1 MQVGEVRERR
11 RVSLREFLGVD
22 FGVVRCPVCG
32 REGVLC
38 VESSPDHTHN
48 YLVVVHGD
56 SCEEG
61 MDAHKVPL
69 YLSRLGQCLGY
80 TEAREIVE
88 IAKLG
93 ARADDPYIVG
103 NKRLRFVT
111 SSGKKEVELGIE
123 FKKCVRYGE
132 LFRTLNDALRAEL
145 DFLFRGGRLV
155 DVLRAQ
161 GIDVEEVDA
170 EGVLT
175 EAIKYRVRNQHP
187 PPNLLHRLAAV
198 SRNYPHLLSIAKSL
212 TLRPTVIMPELHQGS
227 SVPLPSLLQCP
238 AKASLIVNKTAASLP
253 EYTVII
259 DLIASDYAKS
269 GCRASSTID
278 VVIDGVG
285 LVGKPMFVCGDVVI
299 EVLVMSTPTS
309 PILITPDTIL
319 QAKDAATK
327 VLQGL
332 STEWARDILSKAK
345 YEGQVNSQSCESPN
359 DPRIEFTIGCLAHRL
374 MRIPEFDKYLENLRT
389 KGIDPG
395 TYIYEMNTADAE
407 IIRQTAVETAYSS
420 DDGLLDNDITTVVYT
435 LYKAATYAY
444 LINAKGAY
452 VDLVLLTKLPYVGM
466 IRRYLD
472 ATSLMQTISEDLKSK
487 VNAYKSLDPETIT
500 KTKTIPCKHCNINT
514 QCPHAKY
521 AKQHDTERA
530 KLNIN
535 LLKQLITD

>member
-1 MQVGEVRERR
+1 M
-11 RVSLREFLGVD
+11 REFLGVD

-38 VESSPDHTHN
+38 VESYPDHTHN

-61 MDAHKVPL
+61 VDAHKVPL

-435 LYKAATYAY
+435 LHKAAAYAY
-444 LINAKGAY
+444 LANARGAY
-452 VDLVLLTKLPYVGM
+452 VDLVLLTKLPYVST

-472 ATSLMQTISEDLKSK
+472 ATSLIQTISEDLKSK
-487 VNAYKSLDPETIT
+487 VNAYKSLDPKTIA
-500 KTKTIPCKHCNINT
+500 KTKTIPCKHCNISV
-514 QCPHAKY
+514 QCPYAKY

-535 LLKQLITD
+535 LLKQLTAD